1 MKKTNY
7 FLRKTVLTM
16 VASLTAFVAMAQ
28 TDVYV
33 DIAATGANNGSSW
46 ANAYTDLNLGLAAAN
61 AGTGAYNI
69 YVAQGTYY
77 ATAATLTGNPLP
89 TSAPPSLNYAFC
101 IKREGIRLY
110 GGYATGGASRNFK
123 TNLTILNANGNYHA
137 MVVCGINSSA
147 DSVVVDGVRM
157 TNGSNYTGLGSG
169 NVTINGVQVF
179 NSQGGGV
186 NVMTSTSAIA
196 FRNCDLRSNSGGY
209 GGGAFVFNV
218 TNTSFNN
225 CVFYSNSSAGGPGGG
240 ICIQNSTTLLKQCV
254 FINNSA
260 AGYFQASGGGIY
272 SSGTSNVTVLNST
285 FSNNTAPGSAA
296 TGLSILQDAGTG
308 VLTIRNSILWSADA
322 TKNVSLGTYDI
333 TYSDVR
339 QPSAPIAGTGNINSD
354 PLFTNAGDPDGAD
367 NILTT
372 ADDGVQLGATSPARD
387 VGNNADVPVSL
398 ISDITGS
405 GRIYPAIVDMGA
417 YEGGVTAS
425 SNCVYPDLNL
435 FATAGAA
442 SYSWTGPNGFT
453 STQQNPVI
461 TNAGAADAG
470 VYTVVATSPSSFTSS
485 GTTTVVMSN
494 WYQDLDGDG
503 KGNAAVI
510 LISCSQPAGYVSNS
524 SDCNDNAPA
533 VFTPATAVLSGSGAI
548 CHGNSKALTITCTG
562 TGPFNGTLS
571 DGTIFSG
578 ATSPV
583 TVNVSPVVSST
594 TYTIATYADVY
605 NACPPTMSGSATVT
619 VTGIP
624 PTTVGGSTTGPGTV
638 NLSASGNGTL
648 NWYDDPTAGNLVNTG
663 SSYSPFISSTQTFY
677 VSNTEGSNG
686 STAVG
691 VPSPTTGTPA
701 STSPISRGMT
711 FTVAFNCVFNSIT
724 IYPTATGS
732 GTVLLRTSGGV
743 LLLSIPY
750 TVTAIEINTAK
761 VITINYSLSPGNYT
775 LTRVL
780 GPSAK
785 FENTG
790 IAFPYT
796 AAGSPVTITTP
807 IGGAFYWFF
816 YNWQVSYNN
825 QCISSRTPV
834 TATYINNN
842 VTWYLDAD
850 NDGWYVNTQIAST
863 SPGTGWTDV
872 LPVNGAGDC
881 DDNSNT
887 VYPGATEILCNSID
901 ENCNGM
907 ADDGVQSTA
916 ASVISSDAQFNEI
929 CLGGSVNLTL
939 SGGSLGT
946 GAVWNWY
953 SGSCNGSIVGS
964 GTTISVTPTAT
975 TTFFVKAEG
984 ACNTTNCVQLTI
996 AVKTAPPSA
1005 SVLVP
1010 PINNLPD
1017 YACTGIFISNLNIPV
1032 VSSASFYVWD
1042 GPAGTSFNGGNNPY
1056 STQNPS
1062 ADITFGN
1069 PSGSGYYIG
1078 VQAANAC
1085 GTSLRKVQWARG
1097 LVGIPASVDPSI
1109 ATLQTYCVNTSA
1121 TFSCPLVA
1129 GATGY
1134 LWSITGDATIIP
1146 SGNTVTVNFGPSWSS
1161 GTLCVSALTPC
1172 FTSAPKCLSL
1182 STAQAPAYS
1191 SNGVFTVC
1199 GGSTHTYSVPFD
1211 LDVATYTWTLP
1222 PNSTGSSVTNTINV
1236 SYNLGFAAGNICVQ
1250 ATSICGVQLPQKCK
1264 SVTTGAA
1271 TTPASITGTTS
1282 GLCGTTATYTCT
1294 PQSGA
1299 TFNWILPAGA
1309 TGSSNSNSIDVTFP
1323 NSGFTTA
1330 TLSVE
1335 AVNLC
1340 GPSGLRTIT
1349 VKGPPNTPGTISA
1362 NPGVWCNNDAGIQFT
1377 SNLSGLSG
1385 SYNLA
1390 WSVTPATRAN
1400 YINGQGTNSYLV
1412 DWNTGNATVIL
1423 TASNGC
1429 GSGSR
1434 TYNAVTSC
1442 KIANNTNEFN
1452 SDENVKGEVSIFPN
1466 PSNGKFVLKLDIEK
1480 KQTIEV
1486 QITDIAGKT
1495 VGLLSYNLSDG
1506 KSNIEMD
1513 FSKQPKGVYQL
1524 KFKTN
1529 EITFVKKIVIQ

>member
-1 MKKTNY
+1 MKNVNQKVKAIFITLMLCVFTQMSN
-7 FLRKTVLTM
+7 
-16 VASLTAFVAMAQ
+16 AQ
-28 TDVYV
+28 TNVYV
-33 DIAATGANNGSSW
+33 DIAATGSNNGTSW
-46 ANAYTDLNLGLAAAN
+46 INAFTDLNTAIANAN
-61 AGTGAYNI
+61 AGVGAYNI
-69 YVAQGTYY
+69 YVAQGTY
-77 ATAATLTGNPLP
+77 AATSATLIGNPLP
-89 TSAPPSLNYAFC
+89 TSAPASSHYNFC
-101 IKREGIRLY
+101 IKREGIKLY
-110 GGYATGGASRNFK
+110 GGYATGGTSRNVK
-123 TNLTILNANGNYHA
+123 TNSTTLNAFGNYHA
-137 MVVCGINSSA
+137 VVIAGVNSAS
-147 DSVVVDGVRM
+147 DSVVIDGVRI
-157 TNGSNYTGLGSG
+157 TGGSNTTSLGSQNAVMNG
-169 NVTINGVQVF
+169 VTIFAANGA
-179 NSQGGGV
+179 GV
-186 NVMTSTSAIA
+186 NVSNSNAPIL
-196 FRNCDLRSNSGGY
+196 FRSVTYASNSGGY
-209 GGGAFVFNV
+209 GGGVYANLV
-218 TNTSFNN
+218 TNTAFLN
-225 CVFYSNSSAGGPGGG
+225 CVFTANVTSGGPGGG
-240 ICIQNSTTLLKQCV
+240 MCISSSNLLVSQCV
-254 FINNSA
+254 FTGNSA
-260 AGYFQASGGGIY
+260 AGYFQASGGAMYIN
-272 SSGTSNVTVLNST
+272 GTSNVTILNST
-285 FSNNTAPGSAA
+285 YSNNTAPGSAA

-308 VLTIRNSILWSADA
+308 VLSIRNSILWSADA
-322 TKNVSLGTYDI
+322 IKNVSLGTYDI
-333 TYSDVR
+333 TYSNVR
-339 QPSAPIAGTGNINSD
+339 QPSSPITGTGNINTD
-354 PLFTNAGDPDGAD
+354 PLFVNAGDPDGAD
-367 NILTT
+367 NIFTT
-372 ADDGVQLGATSPARD
+372 SDDGVQLGSASPARE

-398 ISDITGS
+398 IADITGS

-417 YEGGVTAS
+417 YEGGVAAS

-461 TNAGAADAG
+461 TNAGASDAG

-510 LISCSQPAGYVSNS
+510 LISCSQPAGYVSNN

-583 TVNVSPVVSST
+583 TVNVAPVVSAT

-648 NWYDDPTAGNLVNTG
+648 NWYDDPTAGNLVNAG

-701 STSPISRGMT
+701 STSPISRGMI
-711 FTVAFNCVFNSIT
+711 FSVAFNCVFNSIT

-750 TVTAIEINTAK
+750 TVSAIEINTAK

-796 AAGSPVTITTP
+796 AAGSPVTINTAL
-807 IGGAFYWFF
+807 GGGFYWYF

-850 NDGWYVNTQIAST
+850 NDGWYMNTQVAAT
-863 SPGTGWTDV
+863 SPGIGWTDI
-872 LPVNGAGDC
+872 LPANGSGDC
-881 DDNSNT
+881 DDNSAT

-907 ADDGVQSTA
+907 ADDGVASIA
-916 ASVISSDAQFNEI
+916 ATDITSDAPFNEVCI
-929 CLGGSVNLTL
+929 GSLATLTL
-939 SGGSLGT
+939 NGGSLGT
-946 GAVWNWY
+946 GANWKWY
-953 SGSCNGSIVGS
+953 SGSCNGSLIGS
-964 GTTISVTPTAT
+964 GTSITVTPSVNT
-975 TTFFVKAEG
+975 TYYVKAEG
-984 ACNTTNCVQLTI
+984 GCNTTACVQLTI

-1010 PINNLPD
+1010 PINNLGA
-1017 YACTGIFISNLNIPV
+1017 YACTGNFVSNLNVPF
-1032 VSSASFYVWD
+1032 VSNASHYLWD
-1042 GPAGTSFNGGNNPY
+1042 GPTGTTFNGGNNPY
-1056 STQNPS
+1056 ISTIPS
-1062 ADITFGN
+1062 ADITFGIPN
-1069 PSGSGYYIG
+1069 GSGYYIG

-1097 LVGIPASVDPSI
+1097 LVSVPASVDPAI
-1109 ATLQTYCVNTSA
+1109 ATLQTYCANTSA
-1121 TFSCPLVA
+1121 TFSCPLVG

-1134 LWSITGDATIIP
+1134 QWTITGDATLTP
-1146 SGNTVTVNFGPSWSS
+1146 SGNSVTVDFGPTWSN
-1161 GTLCVSALTPC
+1161 GTLCVSATTPC
-1172 FTSAPKCLSL
+1172 YTSPTKCLLL

-1199 GGSTHTYSVPFD
+1199 GGSTHNYSVPAD
-1211 LDVATYTWTLP
+1211 LDVASYTWTLP
-1222 PNSTGSSVTNTINV
+1222 PNSTGSSVTNSINV
-1236 SYNLGFAAGNICVQ
+1236 TYILGFAAGNICVQ
-1250 ATSICGVQLPQKCK
+1250 ATSVCGVQLPQKCK
-1264 SVTTGAA
+1264 SVTSGAA

-1282 GLCGTTATYTCT
+1282 GICGTTTTYTC
-1294 PQSGA
+1294 PAQAGA

-1309 TGSSNSNSIDVTFP
+1309 TGSSTSNSIAITFP

-1330 TLSVE
+1330 NLSVE
-1335 AVNLC
+1335 AVNSC
-1340 GPSGLRTIT
+1340 GASGLRTIT
-1349 VKGPPNTPGTISA
+1349 VKGQPNTPGTITA
-1362 NPGVWCNNDAGIQFT
+1362 NPSVWCNNDAGIQFT
-1377 SNLSGLSG
+1377 SNLSGISG
-1385 SYNLA
+1385 NYNLN
-1390 WSVTPATRAN
+1390 WIVTPPTRAN
-1400 YINGQGTNSYLV
+1400 YVNGQGTNSYLV
-1412 DWNTGNATVIL
+1412 DWNTGNATVIV

-1429 GSGSR
+1429 GGGSR

-1442 KIANNTNEFN
+1442 RIANNSNEFN
-1452 SDENVKGEVSIFPN
+1452 IDEIDKSEVSIFPN
-1466 PSNGKFVLKLDIEK
+1466 PSNGKFVTELVSERT
-1480 KQTIEV
+1480 QTT
-1486 QITDIAGKT
+1486 QFKITDISGKT
-1495 VGLLSYNLSDG
+1495 VRILAYNLSEG
-1506 KSNIEMD
+1506 FNKLEMD
-1513 FSKQPKGVYQL
+1513 LSDFEKGIYQISA
-1524 KFKTN
+1524 KTN
-1529 EITFVKKIVIQ
+1529 NVVFVKKIVIQ